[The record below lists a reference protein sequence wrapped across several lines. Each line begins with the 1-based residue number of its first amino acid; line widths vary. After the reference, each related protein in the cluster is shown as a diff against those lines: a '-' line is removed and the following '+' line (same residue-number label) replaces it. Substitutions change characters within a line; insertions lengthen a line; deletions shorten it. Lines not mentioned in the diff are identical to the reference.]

1 MCAVCGNWRDV
12 LGRQLERKIGKDAA
26 GFLKGV
32 FTAKPLPGN
41 FLKRERHSFGQESC
55 GQAMSKHL

>member
-26 GFLKGV
+26 GFLKGM
-32 FTAKPLPGN
+32 FAAKPLPGN
-41 FLKRERHSFGQESC
+41 FLKRERHSLGKGAVGKQ
-55 GQAMSKHL
+55 